1 MNASWTMRF
10 RAKSKVVC
18 ARVVKRI
25 QNQLD
30 NPSLHATTPTRAAR
44 KQRGGEGSLSSSPLA
59 RQSPLESTVAANDKA
74 KAIATAKR
82 DSTAARIAHIE
93 ALQLDETDSSPSG
106 GGAAAA
112 AASLPK
118 GSAGPAMISTVV
130 FDDSDTEGTPRGTPP

>member
-1 MNASWTMRF
+1 MRF

-30 NPSLHATTPTRAAR
+30 NPSLHATTPTPAAR
-44 KQRGGEGSLSSSPLA
+44 KQRDGEGSFSSSPLA
-59 RQSPLESTVAANDKA
+59 RQSPLESTTVAAKDKA